1 MSADQRRASARAAA
15 RALLAR
21 GTSADELTLRMVAKE
36 GAMPLQTLNYV
47 YRSIAELLADLQA
60 EFESQVALT
69 QQDVGDGGLVIEL
82 GGLIES
88 YVAILRDDP
97 SNMEIIRWQMLLIG
111 RGEIVMAGGLSM
123 RACLSRIQE
132 RSGEQWRLPL
142 EELSVLTQAMI
153 SGMHVQF
160 FVRGADQVA
169 LEAWR
174 QDAQLIVA
182 ALGRLALPEPEQPS
196 HRGSAHDT

>member
-1 MSADQRRASARAAA
+1 
-15 RALLAR
+15 
-21 GTSADELTLRMVAKE
+21 
-36 GAMPLQTLNYV
+36 MPLQTLNYV

-182 ALGRLALPEPEQPS
+182 ALGRLALPEPEPEQPS

>member
-1 MSADQRRASARAAA
+1 MARMSAAQRRAAARAAA
-15 RALLAR
+15 RALLAS
-21 GTSADELTLRMVAKE
+21 GTTADVVTLRMVAKE
-36 GAMPLQTLNYV
+36 GDMPLQTLNYV

-69 QQDVGDGGLVIEL
+69 QQDVGDGGLVVEL

-123 RACLSRIQE
+123 RACLGRIQD
-132 RSGEQWRLPL
+132 RSGEQWRLP
-142 EELSVLTQAMI
+142 
-153 SGMHVQF
+153 
-160 FVRGADQVA
+160 
-169 LEAWR
+169 
-174 QDAQLIVA
+174 
-182 ALGRLALPEPEQPS
+182 
-196 HRGSAHDT
+196 